1 MRLLKLEIL
10 NLASLDKEGGE
21 VLDFT
26 TGVLGE
32 SNIFSIVGP
41 TGSGKS
47 TLLDAICLALYNK
60 APRYPHKKGDRD
72 KIRIYGSS
80 DAQNGNR
87 LSPLDN
93 RNILTRGKRQGY
105 SKLTFL
111 ANNGT
116 VYRAEWHVSMR
127 HIIYNDNVTCLYK
140 IVQHDGQFVEE
151 EAKWEDLPQIIGLDY
166 EQFLRTVLI
175 AQGSFA
181 NFLTAKED
189 ERYELLEKIVGC
201 GDTYQRIAELVSKRY
216 DEANTVYSQ
225 ITASIDAV
233 KANLLNTEQ
242 LTALLAQIDELE
254 KAEQALA
261 AEQKRLEEALKWY
274 DEEATLQQNETK
286 ARQEA
291 EKAQAALET
300 IREATE
306 RLDLHTAI
314 LPAVDILRE
323 VNRLSQ
329 DTLKRGRDIEDKK
342 QSLADQETRIKQEN
356 QTLEALQ
363 TETQKAK
370 QEKEALTPHI
380 LAARTLKTQIA
391 GEQSNLKEK
400 LENEHKADLE
410 RKEAEKALVQNAQD
424 ITKAKHAEQM
434 AKDAL
439 SQTEEMNQQKRQQ
452 LAVELTLAQEKLDAE
467 SQKIEG
473 QNLEVLLQQ
482 QQMASKNLSD
492 IEKAVAVV
500 KALESLAE
508 EQQKGV
514 TRYQNLEKQNVELS
528 AQLKSLTLEKL
539 TQELEALQLS
549 HTLMTCEN
557 WEQHRADLEPNMP
570 CPLCGSTE
578 HPYVS
583 NRELFTVA
591 ALGLQAKID
600 EKRAELEQQKTLEKT
615 WSGQW
620 QQNEGQ
626 MRQIEQRLQQVVQ
639 ELQVREANWEF
650 LRQSHA
656 EWPQDSKALEALM
669 PDYQQKCNEATEAL
683 KFYNEVSHSLGNLSK
698 AKEKAQKSKEDYEQV
713 ALELQT
719 KAQEALS
726 NAINSLTG
734 FVALT
739 PTLETQ
745 LESKKQALVQAVEL
759 REQVERRI
767 ADLKLQFDNELGGK
781 DPDQEE
787 QRMSAACQT
796 AEMRVEKQKEQ
807 IAALNNKMNGTK
819 GELQTLGD
827 SLVKEQSELTQQNAA
842 LTAWMLNYNAKEDR
856 LKDITLTDVEMM
868 LAATDDWESIRQLK
882 EQRMGDVAS
891 TQALLN
897 QAVENHQKHMAEPPQ
912 QQREEL
918 QTALQSLAG
927 KSHQQELVAAEAKLK
942 NHEDAKSSLGSKD
955 VELQDAK
962 EKQQNWEAIKN
973 AMGSSDGKQL
983 RRIAQCYTL
992 GFLVEHANVE
1002 IRKFNQRYELVQVK
1016 NSLGIRVIDHDRAD
1030 DIRDT
1035 TSLSGGET
1043 FIVSL
1048 GLALGLSA
1056 LSSRNI
1062 SFENLFIDEGFGTL
1076 DPDMLAL
1083 VIDSLAMLQTSQG
1096 KKVGVISH
1104 TDTMSER
1111 ITTQIRV
1118 VKHGSSGS
1126 SHIEIYP

>member
-1 MRLLKLEIL
+1 MRILKLEIL

-47 TLLDAICLALYNK
+47 TLLDAICLALYNL
-60 APRYPHKKGDRD
+60 APRYPHKKGDKD
-72 KIRIYGSS
+72 KIKIYGSV

-93 RNILTRGKRQGY
+93 RNILTRGKKQGY
-105 SKLTFL
+105 SKLTFM

-116 VYRAEWHVSMR
+116 VYRAEWHVS
-127 HIIYNDNVTCLYK
+127 IKQKKYNDNVTLLYK
-140 IVQHDGQFVEE
+140 IVQQDGHLMEE
-151 EAKWEDLPQIIGLDY
+151 EANWEELPQIIGLDY

-189 ERYELLEKIVGC
+189 DRYELLEKIVGC
-201 GDTYQRIAELVSKRY
+201 GDTYQRIAELVSKRF
-216 DEANTVYSQ
+216 DEANKVYSQ

-233 KANLLNTEQ
+233 KANLLDAEQ
-242 LTALLAQIDELE
+242 LTALLAEIDEL
-254 KAEQALA
+254 KRSEQALA
-261 AEQKRLEEALKWY
+261 TEQKRLEEALKWY
-274 DEEATLQQNETK
+274 DDEASLQQDETK
-286 ARQEA
+286 ARQNAEA
-291 EKAQAALET
+291 AQVALAA

-323 VNRLSQ
+323 VNRLNLE
-329 DTLKRGRDIEDKK
+329 TLTLSRNIQAKN
-342 QSLADQETRIKQEN
+342 QSLADQEALIKQED
-356 QTLEALQ
+356 QKLEVLQ
-363 TETQKAK
+363 SEAKMAK
-370 QEKEALTPHI
+370 QEKEALAPHI
-380 LAARTLKTQIA
+380 LSARALKTQIS
-391 GEQSNLKEK
+391 GELSNLKEK
-400 LENEHKADLE
+400 QETEKKADQE
-410 RKEAEKALVQNAQD
+410 RKNAETALRQNVLD
-424 ITKAKHAEQM
+424 ITKATLTVQT

-439 SQTEEMNQQKRQQ
+439 SQTEEKNKQRREE
-452 LAVELTLAQEKLDAE
+452 LAAALALTQEKLNAE
-467 SQKIEG
+467 QQKLEG
-473 QNLEVLLQQ
+473 QNPDTLLQQ
-482 QQMASKNLSD
+482 QQTASKCLTD

-508 EQQKGV
+508 EHLKGEAHN
-514 TRYQNLEKQNVELS
+514 QELEKQNNELS
-528 AQLKSLTLEKL
+528 AQLESLTLEKL

-570 CPLCGSTE
+570 CPLCGSKE

-583 NRELFTVA
+583 NRDLFMVA
-591 ALGLQAKID
+591 AQGLLTKID
-600 EKRAELEQQKTLEKT
+600 EKRTELEQQRAQEKT
-615 WSGQW
+615 WSGLR

-626 MRQIEQRLQQVVQ
+626 MGQIKQRMQQVVH
-639 ELQVREANWEF
+639 ELQAQEFGWES
-650 LRQSHA
+650 LHQSHA
-656 EWPQDSKALEALM
+656 EWPKDSQALEGLL
-669 PDYQQKCNEATEAL
+669 PGYQQTSNEATKAL
-683 KFYNEVSHSLGNLSK
+683 KFYNEVSISIGNLTK

-719 KAQEALS
+719 KAQEALM
-726 NAINSLTG
+726 NATNQLIG
-734 FVALT
+734 FKALT
-739 PTLETQ
+739 PTLEAQ
-745 LESKKQALVQAVEL
+745 LESKTQALAQAVEL
-759 REQVERRI
+759 RELVEKSI
-767 ADLKLQFDNELGGK
+767 FDLKLQFDNELGGK

-787 QRMSAACQT
+787 QRIAAACQT
-796 AEMRVEKQKEQ
+796 AETRVEKQKEQ
-807 IAALNNKMNGTK
+807 IAELNNKLNGTK
-819 GELQTLGD
+819 GELQTLNE
-827 SLVKEQSELTQQNAA
+827 SLEKMQSALTQNNADLA
-842 LTAWMLNYNAKEDR
+842 GWLLSYNAQENR
-856 LKDITLTDVEMM
+856 LKEITLTDVELM
-868 LAATDDWESIRQLK
+868 LAATDDWESIRLRK
-882 EQRMGDVAS
+882 EQRMSDVSS
-891 TQALLN
+891 TQALLK
-897 QAVENHQKHMAEPPQ
+897 QAVENHLKHRTEQPEQP
-912 QQREEL
+912 REEL

-962 EKQQNWEAIKN
+962 EKKQNWEAIQK
-973 AMGSSDGKQL
+973 AMGGADGKQL

>member
-1 MRLLKLEIL
+1 MRILKLEIL

-47 TLLDAICLALYNK
+47 TLLDAICLALYNL
-60 APRYPHKKGDRD
+60 APRYPHKKGDKD
-72 KIRIYGSS
+72 KIKIYGSV

-116 VYRAEWHVSMR
+116 VYRAEWHVS
-127 HIIYNDNVTCLYK
+127 IKQKKYNDNVTLLYK
-140 IVQHDGQFVEE
+140 IVQQDGHLMEE
-151 EAKWEDLPQIIGLDY
+151 EANWEELPQIIGLDY

-189 ERYELLEKIVGC
+189 DRYELLEKIVGC
-201 GDTYQRIAELVSKRY
+201 GDTYQRIAELVSKRF
-216 DEANTVYSQ
+216 DEANKVYSQ
-225 ITASIDAV
+225 IAASIDAV
-233 KANLLNTEQ
+233 RANLLDAEQ
-242 LTALLAQIDELE
+242 LTALLAEINEL
-254 KAEQALA
+254 KRSEQALA

-274 DEEATLQQNETK
+274 DDEASLQQDETK

-291 EKAQAALET
+291 EKAQTALEA
-300 IREATE
+300 IRKATE

-323 VNRLSQ
+323 VNRLTL
-329 DTLKRGRDIEDKK
+329 DTLKQGRDIEDKK
-342 QSLADQETRIKQEN
+342 LSLANQETRIKQEN
-356 QTLEALQ
+356 LTLEVLQ
-363 TETQKAK
+363 TEAQKAK
-370 QEKEALTPHI
+370 LEKEALAPHI

-391 GEQSNLKEK
+391 GELSNLKEK
-400 LENEHKADLE
+400 QANEHKADQE
-410 RKEAEKALVQNAQD
+410 SKDAEKALLLNDQNKS
-424 ITKAKHAEQM
+424 KASHDEQM
-434 AKDAL
+434 AKEAVA
-439 SQTEEMNQQKRQQ
+439 QTEEKNQQKRQE
-452 LAVELTLAQEKLDAE
+452 LALALSLAQEKLDAE

-492 IEKAVAVV
+492 IEKAVDVV

-514 TRYQNLEKQNVELS
+514 THYQDLEKQNLELS

-583 NRELFTVA
+583 NRDLFTVA

-600 EKRAELEQQKTLEKT
+600 EKRTELEQQKTLEKT

-626 MRQIEQRLQQVVQ
+626 MTQIKQRLQQVVQ
-639 ELQVREANWEF
+639 DLQAQEADWES
-650 LRQSHA
+650 LRHCHA
-656 EWPQDSKALEALM
+656 EWPQDSKALEALK
-669 PDYQQKCNEATEAL
+669 PGYKQKCNEATEAL
-683 KFYNEVSHSLGNLSK
+683 KFYNEVSHSLGKLSK

-719 KAQEALS
+719 KAQEALT
-726 NAINSLTG
+726 NAITSLTG

-745 LESKKQALVQAVEL
+745 LESKTQALVQAVEL

-767 ADLKLQFDNELGGK
+767 TDLKLQFDNELGGK

-787 QRMSAACQT
+787 QRIAAACQT
-796 AEMRVEKQKEQ
+796 AETRVEKQKEQ
-807 IAALNNKMNGTK
+807 IAELNNKLNGTK
-819 GELQTLGD
+819 GELQTLSE
-827 SLVKEQSELTQQNAA
+827 SLVKEQSELTQKNAE

-891 TQALLN
+891 TQALLK

-918 QTALQSLAG
+918 QAALQTLAG
-927 KSHQQELVAAEAKLK
+927 KSQQQELIAAKAKLK

-955 VELQDAK
+955 VELQNAE
-962 EKQQNWEAIKN
+962 EKKQNWEAIQK
-973 AMGSSDGKQL
+973 AMGGADGKQL

-992 GFLVEHANVE
+992 GFLVEHANDE

-1126 SHIEIYP
+1126 SHIEVYP